1 MTELV
6 STQSIQLV
14 NPSTGELVELD
25 GPTESLAEFLAD
37 MREHESLC
45 REAKKLVT
53 REVVNRMDKGAAWTL
68 HVAGLK
74 LTSTSPQPT
83 EEFDGPGL
91 HEALD
96 VLVREG
102 VISPEALDA
111 AVETVV
117 TYKPRKAGIN
127 ALRKLGG
134 RVAKTVAAHRR
145 EVEKDR
151 YIRVER
157 A

>member
-1 MTELV
+1 MSDLV
-6 STQSIQLV
+6 PTTSIQLV
-14 NPSTGELVELD
+14 NPSTGEVVELD

-53 REVVNRMDKGAAWTL
+53 REVVSRMDKSATWTL

-74 LTSTSPQPT
+74 LSAASPAPT
-83 EEFDGPGL
+83 EEFDGPEL
-91 HEALD
+91 KEALHA
-96 VLVREG
+96 LVEEG
-102 VISPEALDA
+102 VLSIEAVDA

-117 TYKPRKAGIN
+117 SYKPRKAGIN

-134 RVAKTVAAHRR
+134 RVAEVIAEHCR

-151 YIRVER
+151 YVSVGRS
-157 A
+157 